1 MNLAFDPEPGKAEFD
16 GMTGSDNEL
25 CISDILHKCY
35 IRVDEKGAEAAAVT
49 EPIMTTA
56 SASIDDGQKNFT
68 ADRPF
73 LFAIYDE
80 TDNTILFLGV
90 VGQL

>member
-1 MNLAFDPEPGKAEFD
+1 
-16 GMTGSDNEL
+16 MTE
-25 CISDILHKCY
+25 
-35 IRVDEKGAEAAAVT
+35 
-49 EPIMTTA
+49 A
-56 SASIDDGQKNFT
+56 SAQIDEDMKTFT

-80 TDNTILFLGV
+80 TDNSVLFLGA

>member
-1 MNLAFDPEPGKAEFD
+1 MNLAFDPEKAQFD
-16 GMTGSDNEL
+16 GMTGAANDL
-25 CISDILHKCY
+25 YISDILHKCY

-49 EPIMTTA
+49 EVIMKETSMPVEENLKT
-56 SASIDDGQKNFT
+56 FT

-80 TDNTILFLGV
+80 TDN
-90 VGQL
+90 